1 MDKTV
6 VVKDG
11 LVLAQE
17 EVGPLG
23 MDGRGLRRPSY
34 APARPPVTTGRF

>member
-1 MDKTV
+1 M

-11 LVLAQE
+11 LVLEPE

-23 MDGRGLRRPSY
+23 MDGRGLRRSSC
-34 APARPPVTTGRF
+34 APARPP